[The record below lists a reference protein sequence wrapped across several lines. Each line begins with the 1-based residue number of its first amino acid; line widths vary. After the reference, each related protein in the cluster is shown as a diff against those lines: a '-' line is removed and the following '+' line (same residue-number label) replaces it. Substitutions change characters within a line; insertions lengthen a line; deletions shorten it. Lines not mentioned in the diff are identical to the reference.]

1 MKTNSGRALRG
12 WPVHIVTLL
21 LLADSATAQVV
32 NSGMFTQNRLRQCST
47 PTACIGGDPTLQLEA
62 QFDAGTS
69 GEVSTLVSDSALGAQ
84 AATSGGYTGPAFIP
98 ALSAYAYTSG
108 PQRYTLSSIGY
119 QKYTLDDGGTVTFD
133 ATLTY
138 SKSGQT
144 APTSENPRGLL
155 LGSIIKW
162 EFDGDE
168 FDPHACNFF
177 SNLNAVNA
185 AGFLI
190 TCITRNGQPLFPG
203 GPVIS
208 FPGLRD
214 VEVAEFNLP
223 AGPVSNGVATAQLT
237 VTGQAGDVF
246 FIGSTIGALVHLG
259 GFADS
264 RNTLLMEVDQ
274 PELVQATFD
283 EDTFSPAP
291 ATSVDIDVKPG
302 SDPNCLNI
310 NGHGKIPVAVLGNDA
325 FDVLDV
331 DQVTLT
337 FDRLA
342 VATKR
347 MTVPM
352 CNPEYSDGDE
362 YLDLVCHFEDSDGD
376 WSPDSDDQ
384 ASVEGNLNDGR
395 PFSGVDDICLVP

>member
-1 MKTNSGRALRG
+1 MTRALG
-12 WPVHIVTLL
+12 
-21 LLADSATAQVV
+21 Q
-32 NSGMFTQNRLRQCST
+32 
-47 PTACIGGDPTLQLEA
+47 
-62 QFDAGTS
+62 
-69 GEVSTLVSDSALGAQ
+69 VSTLVSSSALGAQ

-108 PQRYTLSSIGY
+108 PQRYTLSSFGY
-119 QKYTLDDGGTVTFD
+119 QKYTFAVDGTVTFD
-133 ATLTY
+133 ASLTY
-138 SKSGQT
+138 SQSGQT
-144 APTSENPRGLL
+144 APTSENPRGRL

-168 FDPHACNFF
+168 FDPHLCNFF
-177 SNLNAVNA
+177 FSVNAGNA
-185 AGFLI
+185 AGFLT
-190 TCITRNGQPLFPG
+190 TCITRNGQEFFPG

-214 VEVAEFNLP
+214 VEVAGFNSP

-237 VTGQAGDVF
+237 VTGVTGDVF
-246 FIGSTIGALVHLG
+246 FIGSTIGAVAHLG

-274 PELVQATFD
+274 PGFVQATFA

-291 ATSVDIDVKPG
+291 ATSVGIDVRPG

-310 NGHGKIPVAVLGNDA
+310 NGHGKIPVAVLGNDT

-337 FDRLA
+337 FGGLA
-342 VATKR
+342 VAAKR
-347 MTVPM
+347 KKGPM

-362 YLDLVCHFEDSDGD
+362 YLDLVCHFADGDED